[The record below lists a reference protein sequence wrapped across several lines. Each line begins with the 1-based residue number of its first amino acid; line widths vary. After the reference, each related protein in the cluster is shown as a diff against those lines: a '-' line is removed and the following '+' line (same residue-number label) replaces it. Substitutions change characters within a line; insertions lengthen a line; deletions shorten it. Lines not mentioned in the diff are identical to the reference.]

1 MQLLVTDPSPE
12 VRAAAAHTLTDS
24 EDPRAIDALITAL
37 DDQDVSVLVEVFDA
51 LGFAGNESTTTRLQP
66 FLEHYDED
74 VRDAA
79 ESAIELL
86 E

>member
-1 MQLLVTDPSPE
+1 VTDPSPE
-12 VRAAAAHTLTDS
+12 VHAAAAHSLTDS
-24 EDPRAIDALITAL
+24 EDPRAMDALITAL
-37 DDQDVSVLVEVFDA
+37 DDQDVSVLVVVIDA
-51 LGFAGNESTTTRLQP
+51 LGFAGNKSTITRLQP

-74 VRDAA
+74 LRDTA